1 MHCHHIT
8 SPFFHIHVGK
18 KAEINRYFLLILVVD
33 DLDSKFGSIL
43 HKNYF
48 QCKVLFKFIIQYIV
62 KLHNSMADNAEHF
75 WNLLNKD
82 NKVSLLVKFI
92 DKENKNVK
100 IKIINKNV

>member
-1 MHCHHIT
+1 M
-8 SPFFHIHVGK
+8 
-18 KAEINRYFLLILVVD
+18 E
-33 DLDSKFGSIL
+33 
-43 HKNYF
+43 
-48 QCKVLFKFIIQYIV
+48 
-62 KLHNSMADNAEHF
+62 DNEEHF